1 MKSNGMFACVVCV
14 ASVALFLTGC
24 SDSEPRAS
32 YATYRN
38 PSHIEIIEPAYIE
51 PVEPEPVQDEPSIV
65 EEVPNPETFVS
76 NINDYKE
83 PEQVWPSYDD
93 YGQENHYNDHFASYS
108 EWTSAVASAYSVH
121 TNSGTE
127 TASGIPLNDYD
138 CTVAS
143 RWLPLYTYIE
153 VSCNGV
159 TVVCQVTDRGP
170 YVDGRDLDLSFGTI
184 SALGFY
190 SVDQF
195 GVREVGYRLL

>member
-1 MKSNGMFACVVCV
+1 MKSKGMLAYAVCAV
-14 ASVALFLTGC
+14 AMALSLVGC
-24 SDSEPRAS
+24 DDGKQHAS
-32 YATYRN
+32 YATYRSPTN
-38 PSHIEIIEPAYIE
+38 IEIVELPY
-51 PVEPEPVQDEPSIV
+51 VEPEPEQEEFVQP
-65 EEVPNPETFVS
+65 EEVDVFVW
-76 NINDYKE
+76 NLDGYNE
-83 PEQVWPSYDD
+83 PEDVWPAYED
-93 YGQENHYNDHFASYS
+93 YGQENHYDDNYASYS
-108 EWTSAVASAYSVH
+108 EWTGAVASAYSVH
-121 TNSGTE
+121 TNGGFE

-153 VSCNGV
+153 VSCNGR

-190 SVDQF
+190 SIDQF